1 MSLHPQA
8 QGVLELFAALGE
20 PPLVEDT
27 PVAARAR
34 RAARIR
40 PPTED
45 IHHLEDV
52 DAGGIPARLYRPSDV
67 VPLGL
72 LVYLHGGGW
81 VLGSIAGSDHIC
93 RALANRSGAAVLS
106 VDYRL
111 APEHP
116 FPAGVEDALTAT
128 RWAYDHANELG
139 VDRSRLAI
147 GGDSAGG
154 NLAAVVA
161 QLGPV
166 PLRFQLLIYP
176 VTDVRGATA
185 SYTEH
190 GTGYYLTASEMAWFV
205 AQYLS
210 GGRGAADDVRVSP
223 LLADDSTVAITPAAF
238 VVTAEYDPLRDDGL
252 AYAERLRS
260 VGVQV
265 TAVHYDS
272 MMHGFVSLA
281 DFLDDGQAAL
291 TEAAAALAR
300 ALA

>member
-20 PPLVEDT
+20 PRLEEDT

-34 RAARIR
+34 RAARVR

-45 IHHLEDV
+45 IHHIEEV
-52 DAGGIPARLYRPSDV
+52 DAGRVAGRLYRPSDV

-72 LVYLHGGGW
+72 LIYFHGGGW

-116 FPAGVEDALTAT
+116 FPAAVEDAMAAT
-128 RWAYDHANELG
+128 RWAYDHADELG
-139 VDRSRLAI
+139 ADRARLAI

-166 PLRFQLLIYP
+166 PLRFQL
-176 VTDVRGATA
+176 
-185 SYTEH
+185 
-190 GTGYYLTASEMAWFV
+190 
-205 AQYLS
+205 
-210 GGRGAADDVRVSP
+210 
-223 LLADDSTVAITPAAF
+223 
-238 VVTAEYDPLRDDGL
+238 
-252 AYAERLRS
+252 
-260 VGVQV
+260 
-265 TAVHYDS
+265 
-272 MMHGFVSLA
+272 
-281 DFLDDGQAAL
+281 
-291 TEAAAALAR
+291 
-300 ALA
+300 